1 MKLKK
6 RGSSKNMLVGDANIR
21 LEDYSTILNEREV
34 NNCFSIYTRSD
45 ASRIGEEIKTIS
57 LIDGSIRA

>member
-6 RGSSKNMLVGDANIR
+6 RGSSKNMLVSDANIR
-21 LEDYSTILNEREV
+21 LQDYSTILNEREV

-45 ASRIGEEIKTIS
+45 VSRIGEEIKTIS

>member
-6 RGSSKNMLVGDANIR
+6 KGSSKNMLVSDANIR

-45 ASRIGEEIKTIS
+45 VSRIGEEIKTIS

>member
-6 RGSSKNMLVGDANIR
+6 GFLKEHVSEHDSNIR
-21 LEDYSTILNEREV
+21 LEDYSTTLNEPEV

-45 ASRIGEEIKTIS
+45 ISRIGEEFIKKTIS
-57 LIDGSIRA
+57 LIDG